1 MRRLRECDE
10 PDAGFTLVEFLVAMS
25 MMIVLITVTMSIV
38 VTSSKAVTVTQQQ
51 QNLNEEARQAINRMT
66 RDIRQAKQVVTAVN
80 PDGAAFNPTALVAVR
95 FKSDFDGDGCING
108 LNGPVGVTCL
118 AYSSSNPEDVTYCFE
133 ASSSQLYVIDNAAAG
148 VVPVS
153 AATTSCSGG
162 QPLLAGNVYRFKVSY
177 RSNIYRD
184 DLNPSDGVTTWTEL
198 DESGVPDGN
207 NNGTLDVELPNI
219 DSVVLDLTML
229 VGGHKQLYRTQVDL
243 RNQSQ

>member
-1 MRRLRECDE
+1 
-10 PDAGFTLVEFLVAMS
+10 
-25 MMIVLITVTMSIV
+25 
-38 VTSSKAVTVTQQQ
+38 
-51 QNLNEEARQAINRMT
+51 
-66 RDIRQAKQVVTAVN
+66 
-80 PDGAAFNPTALVAVR
+80 
-95 FKSDFDGDGCING
+95 
-108 LNGPVGVTCL
+108 VTCL

-133 ASSSQLYVIDNAAAG
+133 PSSKQLYVIDNAAAG
-148 VVPVS
+148 VTPVTS
-153 AATTSCSGG
+153 ATTSCSGG

-207 NNGTLDVELPNI
+207 TNGTLDVELPNI